1 MMRATW
7 AVISCTFA
15 GALALSQPAA
25 HAEEPYQPPR
35 PSHNMFGLTGLIET
49 PTANVQPDG
58 QITISSSY
66 FGGFLR
72 NTLSAQILPGLE
84 VGFRYSVLED
94 VAGSANA
101 PFTLFDRGFDIKLQL
116 SEETDRWPAL
126 SIGLRDFLGTG
137 VYSSEYV
144 VASKGFDAGDF
155 GFFNISGGVG
165 WGRFADRSGVPNPL
179 RGLDSRFRTRD
190 TDFGLGGTPSTAQFF
205 RGRSIGF
212 FGGVEWQTPID
223 GLRAKI
229 EYSPDQYVLETTGDR
244 NPDLDIR
251 TPINVGLDYRLSDG
265 VEIGA
270 YYLYGSEFGVRVAIS
285 GNPYDPLTTVD
296 SENPPN
302 PVLPREPLP
311 NGAQIAGLGDVR
323 ALLSDEPTETSFAD
337 PRLTSVVVHTR
348 LGTVRW
354 AEAELQKDTT
364 GCPEDLARAIDA
376 VYGVIDVVTF
386 RRDEG
391 SILCT
396 IALRP
401 AGQHAVRLTSRVY
414 ANYPIDWY
422 DNQEQREKIASAL
435 VEQLEP
441 DSIGLRGIELGPR
454 RVAIYIENRRFFAG
468 SRAIGRT
475 TRALTRTMPAS
486 VELFEVTL
494 VEGSLPVSTVS
505 LRRSQIEDQAEQPD
519 AAIRTWGTAS
529 ITDAEPV
536 VWEELIVPEG
546 GEDFPRYGWFIGPSV
561 PGNFFDPDQPVR
573 LDLALNVGG
582 SIEFLPGLSVSGFVQ
597 KRIIGDLD
605 EITRPSDS
613 LVENRVRSEIAQYL
627 SEGDPAL
634 LRLTVDYVT
643 KLNKDVYG
651 RVSAGMLERMFA
663 GVSSEILWKPA
674 NQSWG
679 LGLEVNYVAQRD
691 FDTRFSL
698 QDYRVATG
706 HASFYWDTDFYDV
719 SMQVDAGRYLAGDWG
734 GTFALRRRF
743 ANGWELGGFFTLT
756 TIPFDEFGEGSFD
769 KGIFLTIPFNWFSP
783 LDTRQSFPLVLRPLT
798 RDGGARLDVA
808 NRLYPT
814 VDAADEGSLRA
825 TWEQFWE

>member
-1 MMRATW
+1 MRARSGKLTCL
-7 AVISCTFA
+7 IA
-15 GALALSQPAA
+15 GAVMLLPRIA
-25 HAEEPYQPPR
+25 HAEELYQPPR
-35 PSHNMFGLTGLIET
+35 PSHNMFGMTGLIET

-58 QITISSSY
+58 QITLSSSY

-72 NTLSAQILPGLE
+72 NTLSAQIFPGLE
-84 VGFRYSVLED
+84 VAFRYSVLED
-94 VAGSANA
+94 VAGPASN
-101 PFTLFDRGFDIKLQL
+101 PIDGFDRSFDIKLQI

-126 SIGLRDFLGTG
+126 AIGLRDFLGTG
-137 VYSSEYV
+137 IYSSEYF
-144 VASKGFDAGDF
+144 VASKGLDAGEF
-155 GFFNISGGVG
+155 GFFNVSGGVG
-165 WGRFADRSGVPNPL
+165 WGRFADRSGIPNPL
-179 RGLDSRFRTRD
+179 RGVDERFSRRN
-190 TDFGLGGTPSTAQFF
+190 TDFGVGGTPGTAQFF

-223 GLRAKI
+223 GLRAKV
-229 EYSPDQYVLETTGDR
+229 EYSPDQYERETAGGR
-244 NPDLDIR
+244 NPGLDIDV
-251 TPINVGLDYRLSDG
+251 PVNLGLEYRVSDG

-270 YYLYGSEFGVRVAIS
+270 YYLYGSEIGVRVSIS
-285 GNPYDPLTTVD
+285 GNPYDPLTFVD
-296 SENPPN
+296 SESAPN
-302 PVLPREPLP
+302 PVLPRQPLE
-311 NGAQIAGLGDVR
+311 NGALIAGLGDIR
-323 ALLSDEPTETSFAD
+323 ALLDDEPTETSFAD

-354 AEAELQKDTT
+354 AEAELTKETS

-376 VYGVIDVVTF
+376 EYGVIDVITF

-391 SILCT
+391 GILCT

-401 AGQHAVRLTSRVY
+401 AGQHAVRLTSRVH

-422 DNQEQREKIASAL
+422 ENEEQREKIATDL
-435 VEQLEP
+435 VEQLQP

-454 RVAIYIENRRFFAG
+454 RAAIYIENRRFFSGA
-468 SRAIGRT
+468 RAIGRT

-486 VELFEVTL
+486 VELFEITL
-494 VEGSLPVSTVS
+494 VEGSLPISTVS
-505 LRRSQIEDQAEQPD
+505 VQRSQIEDQAEQPD
-519 AAIRTWGTAS
+519 AAIRTWATS
-529 ITDAEPV
+529 DISDAEPV
-536 VWEELIVPEG
+536 EWDELIVPEG
-546 GEDFPRYGWFIGPSV
+546 GEVFPRYSWFIGPSV

-582 SIEFLPGLSVSGFVQ
+582 SVEVFPGLSVSGFVQ

-605 EITRPSDS
+605 DITRPSDS
-613 LVENRVRSEIAQYL
+613 LVPNRVRSEIAQYL
-627 SEGDPAL
+627 REGDPAL

-643 KLNKDVYG
+643 KLNKDFYG
-651 RVSAGMLERMFA
+651 RISAGMLERMFA
-663 GVSSEILWKPA
+663 GVSTEVLWKPA
-674 NQSWG
+674 EQSWG
-679 LGLEVNYVAQRD
+679 LGLEVNYVQQRD
-691 FDTRFSL
+691 FDTRLSL

-734 GTFALRRRF
+734 GTFALKRRF

-756 TIPFDEFGEGSFD
+756 TIPFEEFGEGSFD

-798 RDGGARLDVA
+798 RDGGARLDVS

-814 VDAADEGSLRA
+814 VDAADEGSLRS